1 MPLDEIK
8 RGIEASARSEAKSMR
23 DSAMSESRKILDEAS
38 ERAKG
43 IEGACEKEAASEIAR
58 MRREQAAEMER
69 AARVSMLEAIDTS
82 IRREYRGMQ
91 GKLAS
96 RLRKSEHYGRLFKEA
111 LKRAQDVAPAS
122 ELVVQV
128 NKKDERFVKNT
139 GAQIEHANISGL
151 VIYTKDRSVKID
163 ATLNRLIDSSVEDA
177 MTIIMSE
184 IKKGRP
190 PAREKAGT
198 ARRSAA
204 KGRGAGAAA
213 KVKKKAA
220 GKATKKK
227 R

>member
-8 RGIEASARSEAKSMR
+8 RGIEASARSEAESIR
-23 DSAMSESRKILDEAS
+23 DSAVSESKKILDDAS
-38 ERAKG
+38 ASAKG
-43 IEGACEKEAASEIAR
+43 IEDACEKEAASEIAR
-58 MRREQAAEMER
+58 LRREQAAELER

-82 IRREYRGMQ
+82 IRREYKGMQ
-91 GKLAS
+91 GKLADS
-96 RLRKSEHYGRLFKEA
+96 LRKSEHYGRLFKEA
-111 LKRAQDVAPAS
+111 LKKAQDVAPAS
-122 ELVVQV
+122 DLVVQV
-128 NKKDERFVKNT
+128 NKKDEHFVKGT

-163 ATLNRLIDSSVEDA
+163 ATLGRLIDSSVEDA

-184 IKKGRP
+184 IRKGRAP
-190 PAREKAGT
+190 VKEKAGE

-213 KVKKKAA
+213 KVKRKARKAA
-220 GKATKKK
+220 RKK